1 MSETRMIRLIMELRR
16 AGITDSRLLGA
27 FERVP
32 RGRFVPETFRD
43 QAYVNTAPPIGHG
56 QTISEPRVV
65 AIMIQA
71 LSLGERMKVLEV
83 GTGSGYQAAVLSHLC
98 RRVYTIERHREL
110 LREAIARF
118 DELGLHNVTTL
129 PGDGSRGWPEQAP
142 FERIIVSAV
151 AEDGPPALIEQLAPG
166 GIIVLPL
173 EDGHDSQAIVRMTR
187 TEDGME
193 TESLGPVR
201 FVPFVG
207 GMPADAIDGE

>member
-32 RGRFVPETFRD
+32 REEFVLEAFRD
-43 QAYVNTAPPIGHG
+43 QTYANTALPIGHG

-71 LSLGERMKVLEV
+71 LDLGERMKVLEV

-118 DELGLHNVTTL
+118 DALGLHNVTTL
-129 PGDGSRGWPEQAP
+129 PADGSRGWPEQAP
-142 FERIIVSAV
+142 FERIIVAAV
-151 AEDGPPALIEQLAPG
+151 AEDAPPALVEQLAPG
-166 GIIVLPL
+166 GIMVLPL
-173 EDGHDSQAIVRMTR
+173 GDGHDGQAIVRMRR
-187 TEDGME
+187 TDDGME

-201 FVPFVG
+201 FVPLVG
-207 GMPADAIDGE
+207 GMPADPDGGE

>member
-71 LSLGERMKVLEV
+71 LSLG
-83 GTGSGYQAAVLSHLC
+83 
-98 RRVYTIERHREL
+98 
-110 LREAIARF
+110 
-118 DELGLHNVTTL
+118 
-129 PGDGSRGWPEQAP
+129 
-142 FERIIVSAV
+142 SA
-151 AEDGPPALIEQLAPG
+151 
-166 GIIVLPL
+166 
-173 EDGHDSQAIVRMTR
+173 
-187 TEDGME
+187 
-193 TESLGPVR
+193 
-201 FVPFVG
+201 
-207 GMPADAIDGE
+207 

>member
-1 MSETRMIRLIMELRR
+1 MIRLIMELRR

-32 RGRFVPETFRD
+32 RGRFVPEIFRD
-43 QAYVNTAPPIGHG
+43 QAYVNTALPIGRG

-142 FERIIVSAV
+142 FKRIIVSAV
-151 AEDGPPALIEQLAPG
+151 AEDVPPALIEQLAPG
-166 GIIVLPL
+166 GIMVLPL
-173 EDGHDSQAIVRMTR
+173 EDGYDSQAIVRMTR

-193 TESLGPVR
+193 TECLGPVR
-201 FVPFVG
+201 FVPLVG
-207 GMPADAIDGE
+207 GMPADAMDGE